1 MHFHYIYLM
10 SLTQEIGQRIRKLRV
25 KKKLTQEDIANI
37 VELTPGAYAKIE
49 RGETDP
55 SITRLYQIAAIL
67 KVDIL
72 ALLNDEAPKNKIL
85 KEDSTFS
92 LPDVDKLLT
101 QMDLMKKDLI
111 KLKSELNVKTKRVRK

>member
-1 MHFHYIYLM
+1 MHFHYIYFM

-25 KKKLTQEDIANI
+25 KKKLTQEDIANKLEI
-37 VELTPGAYAKIE
+37 TPGAYAKIE

-67 KVDIL
+67 KTDVL
-72 ALLNDEAPKNKIL
+72 ALLFDEIPKKKIL

-92 LPDVDKLLT
+92 MPDVDKMLI

-111 KLKSELNVKTKRVRK
+111 HLKGELNTGTKRVRK